1 MGRWFRIVH
10 DEMLLRERSTEET
23 DSGNVKSRVVFSGL
37 SVMASMLFPRI
48 ERCSRAWISASGRRA
63 DNDLIS
69 LLSRVNFVM
78 APGRER
84 DMVRSWLPDAVSD
97 VNDGKR
103 DVTSTIYLNC

>member
-1 MGRWFRIVH
+1 
-10 DEMLLRERSTEET
+10 
-23 DSGNVKSRVVFSGL
+23 
-37 SVMASMLFPRI
+37 
-48 ERCSRAWISASGRRA
+48 
-63 DNDLIS
+63 
-69 LLSRVNFVM
+69 VM